1 MAWQSVPNPFAASPA
16 GAPNPAAAAVLGL
29 IPGVGAMF
37 NGQFFKGFI
46 HVVIFAVLISITD
59 HYPIF
64 GLFIAAWVLYQS
76 FEAYH
81 TARARRDGQPLP
93 DPLGLNEVGNWL
105 NLGGRQ
111 QYPPPSGVPPANPAP
126 GAAGA
131 PGSAYQPPYTQPPY
145 SAGGW
150 QPQAGAQ
157 QPYAAYSVPPIPPMP
172 PVPPVYWKR
181 KEPIGA
187 IVLIGLGLLF
197 LLGRLDIFNGRLWEF
212 TWPLML
218 IALGVWLM
226 IRRMGHGHVP
236 TQSPNDS
243 NTTNG
248 NGGAQ

>member
-1 MAWQSVPNPFAASPA
+1 M

-29 IPGVGAMF
+29 IPGVGAMY

-105 NLGGRQ
+105 NLGAKP
-111 QYPPPSGVPPANPAP
+111 QYPPAGGGPPVGGIPPANPS
-126 GAAGA
+126 AGA
-131 PGSAYQPPYTQPPY
+131 PGNAYQAPFTQPPYTPP
-145 SAGGW
+145 GQTGW
-150 QPQAGAQ
+150 QPPFTGTQAPYE
-157 QPYAAYSVPPIPPMP
+157 PYAAPPIPPMP

-197 LLGRLDIFNGRLWEF
+197 LLGQLDIFNGRLWEF

-226 IRRMGHGHVP
+226 IRRMGHGQGSGQVP
-236 TQSPNDS
+236 GQPPNDS
-243 NTTNG
+243 NNQNG
-248 NGGAQ
+248 SGGAR